1 MNVPRPLQTIQDNI
15 ARVIKGKSHVIEMAV
30 VCLLARGHLLLEDVP
45 GVGKTTL
52 AHSLARSLDCSFK
65 RIQFTSDLLPSD
77 IVGVSIFNRQQQ
89 AFEFVPGPI
98 FANIVLADEI
108 NRTTPK
114 TQSSLLEAMS
124 EAQISVDNQTHPL
137 KQPFMVI
144 ATQNPAE
151 YHGTF
156 PLPESQLDR
165 FLMRLRIGYPSVE
178 EEQKVLS
185 RPYALHPAD
194 ILAPVLSTQDVLEL
208 QRRIEHVHMDES
220 VSEYLLALVHATRQS
235 ELLSLGVS
243 TRGALALSN
252 AAKALALVRGRDF
265 CLPDD
270 VKELTPIVLSHR
282 VMLSRAQGMR
292 MQSFE
297 QAERVLLDIVDTI
310 PVPVCIHGHGQAC
323 DDPLHALVP
332 RPSRIPTPL
341 PGYPPVAPTDVRWHT
356 LLVVH
361 DRYRRGSRQHREQSF
376 LSAASDDAEHRG
388 DLRSPVRAMFAPTR
402 LPSACARSHHGQ
414 STDDGH
420 PLGHQS

>member
-1 MNVPRPLQTIQDNI
+1 MNVARPFQAIQDNI
-15 ARVIKGKSHVIEMAV
+15 ARVIKGKAHVIEMAV

-98 FANIVLADEI
+98 FANVVLADEI

-165 FLMRLRIGYPSVE
+165 FLMRLRIGYPSME
-178 EEQKVLS
+178 EERKVLS

-208 QRRIEHVHMDES
+208 QRRIEHVHIDGS
-220 VSEYLLALVHATRQS
+220 VSEYLLAIVQATRQS

-243 TRGALALSN
+243 TRGALALNN
-252 AAKALALVRGRDF
+252 AAKALALVRERDF

-270 VKELTPIVLSHR
+270 IKELAPIVLSHR

-297 QAERVLLDIVDTI
+297 QAERIILDIVDTS
-310 PVPVCIHGHGQAC
+310 PVPV
-323 DDPLHALVP
+323 
-332 RPSRIPTPL
+332 
-341 PGYPPVAPTDVRWHT
+341 
-356 LLVVH
+356 
-361 DRYRRGSRQHREQSF
+361 
-376 LSAASDDAEHRG
+376 
-388 DLRSPVRAMFAPTR
+388 
-402 LPSACARSHHGQ
+402 
-414 STDDGH
+414 
-420 PLGHQS
+420 

>member
-1 MNVPRPLQTIQDNI
+1 MNLSRPLQAIQDNI
-15 ARVIKGKSHVIEMAV
+15 ARVIKGKAQVIEMAV

-178 EEQKVLS
+178 EERKVLN

-194 ILAPVLSTQDVLEL
+194 ILAPVLSSQDVLEL
-208 QRRIEHVHMDES
+208 QRRIEHVHMDDS
-220 VSEYLLALVHATRQS
+220 VSEYLLAIVHATRQS

-243 TRGALALSN
+243 TRGALALNN

-270 VKELTPIVLSHR
+270 VKELAPIVLSHR

-292 MQSFE
+292 TQSFE
-297 QAERVLLDIVDTI
+297 QAERIVLDIVETI
-310 PVPVCIHGHGQAC
+310 PVPV
-323 DDPLHALVP
+323 
-332 RPSRIPTPL
+332 
-341 PGYPPVAPTDVRWHT
+341 
-356 LLVVH
+356 
-361 DRYRRGSRQHREQSF
+361 
-376 LSAASDDAEHRG
+376 
-388 DLRSPVRAMFAPTR
+388 
-402 LPSACARSHHGQ
+402 
-414 STDDGH
+414 
-420 PLGHQS
+420 

>member
-1 MNVPRPLQTIQDNI
+1 MNVPRPLQAIQDNI

-178 EEQKVLS
+178 EERKVLN

-194 ILAPVLSTQDVLEL
+194 ILAPVLSSQDVLEL
-208 QRRIEHVHMDES
+208 QRRIESVHMDES
-220 VSEYLLALVHATRQS
+220 VGEYLLAIVHATRRS

-243 TRGALALSN
+243 TRGALALNN

-270 VKELTPIVLSHR
+270 VKELAPIVLSHR
-282 VMLSRAQGMR
+282 VMLSRAQGLR

-297 QAERVLLDIVDTI
+297 HAERIILDIIDTI
-310 PVPVCIHGHGQAC
+310 PVPV
-323 DDPLHALVP
+323 
-332 RPSRIPTPL
+332 
-341 PGYPPVAPTDVRWHT
+341 
-356 LLVVH
+356 
-361 DRYRRGSRQHREQSF
+361 
-376 LSAASDDAEHRG
+376 
-388 DLRSPVRAMFAPTR
+388 
-402 LPSACARSHHGQ
+402 
-414 STDDGH
+414 
-420 PLGHQS
+420 

>member
-1 MNVPRPLQTIQDNI
+1 MNSPQIIRAIQDNI
-15 ARVIKGKSHVIEMAV
+15 ALVIKGKSHVIEMAV

-77 IVGVSIFNRQQQ
+77 IVGVSIFNRQKQ
-89 AFEFVPGPI
+89 AFEFVQGPI

-137 KQPFMVI
+137 QQPFMVI

-165 FLMRLRIGYPSVE
+165 FLMRLRIGYPSLDE
-178 EEQKVLS
+178 ERKVLQ
-185 RPYALHPAD
+185 RPYALHPAE
-194 ILAPVLSTQDVLEL
+194 ILEAVLSAHEVLSL
-208 QRRIEHVHMDES
+208 QHRVDQIHMDES
-220 VSEYLLALVHATRQS
+220 LTEYLLAIVQATRQS

-243 TRGALALSN
+243 TRGALALN
-252 AAKALALVRGRDF
+252 KTVKALALVRGRDY

-270 VKELTPIVLSHR
+270 IKELAPIVLSHR
-282 VMLSRAQGMR
+282 VMLSRAQSMR
-292 MQSFE
+292 AQSFE
-297 QAERVLLDIVDTI
+297 QAERVILDIVDTV
-310 PVPVCIHGHGQAC
+310 PVPV
-323 DDPLHALVP
+323 
-332 RPSRIPTPL
+332 
-341 PGYPPVAPTDVRWHT
+341 
-356 LLVVH
+356 
-361 DRYRRGSRQHREQSF
+361 
-376 LSAASDDAEHRG
+376 
-388 DLRSPVRAMFAPTR
+388 
-402 LPSACARSHHGQ
+402 
-414 STDDGH
+414 
-420 PLGHQS
+420 

>member
-1 MNVPRPLQTIQDNI
+1 MNVPRPLQAIQDNI
-15 ARVIKGKSHVIEMAV
+15 ARVIKGKAQVIEMAV

-165 FLMRLRIGYPSVE
+165 FLMRLRIGYPSIDE
-178 EEQKVLS
+178 ERKVLN

-194 ILAPVLSTQDVLEL
+194 ILAPVLSAQDVLEL
-208 QRRIEHVHMDES
+208 QRRIEHVHLDGS
-220 VSEYLLALVHATRQS
+220 VGEYLLTIVQATRQS

-252 AAKALALVRGRDF
+252 AAKALALVRGREY

-270 VKELTPIVLSHR
+270 IKELAPIVLSHR
-282 VMLSRAQGMR
+282 VMLSRAQSMR
-292 MQSFE
+292 VQSFE
-297 QAERVLLDIVDTI
+297 QAERIILDIVDTI
-310 PVPVCIHGHGQAC
+310 PVPV
-323 DDPLHALVP
+323 
-332 RPSRIPTPL
+332 
-341 PGYPPVAPTDVRWHT
+341 
-356 LLVVH
+356 
-361 DRYRRGSRQHREQSF
+361 
-376 LSAASDDAEHRG
+376 
-388 DLRSPVRAMFAPTR
+388 
-402 LPSACARSHHGQ
+402 
-414 STDDGH
+414 
-420 PLGHQS
+420 

>member
-1 MNVPRPLQTIQDNI
+1 MNVPRPLQAIQDNI

-165 FLMRLRIGYPSVE
+165 FLIRLRIGYPSLE
-178 EEQKVLS
+178 EERKVLE

-194 ILAPVLSTQDVLEL
+194 ILAPVISTQEVLEL
-208 QRRIEHVHMDES
+208 QRRADQIHMDES
-220 VSEYLLALVHATRQS
+220 LSEYLLAIVHATRHS

-243 TRGALALSN
+243 TRGALALN
-252 AAKALALVRGRDF
+252 KTAKALALVRGRDY

-270 VKELTPIVLSHR
+270 VKELAPIVLSHR

-292 MQSFE
+292 AQSFE
-297 QAERVLLDIVDTI
+297 QAERIVLDIVDTI
-310 PVPVCIHGHGQAC
+310 PVPV
-323 DDPLHALVP
+323 
-332 RPSRIPTPL
+332 
-341 PGYPPVAPTDVRWHT
+341 
-356 LLVVH
+356 
-361 DRYRRGSRQHREQSF
+361 
-376 LSAASDDAEHRG
+376 
-388 DLRSPVRAMFAPTR
+388 
-402 LPSACARSHHGQ
+402 
-414 STDDGH
+414 
-420 PLGHQS
+420 